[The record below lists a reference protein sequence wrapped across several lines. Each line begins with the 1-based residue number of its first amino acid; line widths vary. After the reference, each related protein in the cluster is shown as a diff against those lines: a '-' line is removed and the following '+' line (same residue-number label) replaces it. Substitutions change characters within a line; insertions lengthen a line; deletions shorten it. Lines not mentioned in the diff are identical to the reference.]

1 MIDHD
6 RLFKELLTTFFV
18 EFLELFF
25 PEMLRYLDTS
35 QLEFLDKELVTDVTG
50 GDAYEADIVAKAA
63 FKQQAAFFIV
73 HIEHQAQPEQD
84 FSRRMYRYFSLMHLK
99 YNVPV
104 YPIAIFSDKSARREE
119 PDTYRVVFPDMD
131 VLNFRYRVIQLRRL
145 RWQDF
150 ATRRNP
156 IASALLPKMGM
167 EHHERP
173 RVLLS
178 SLRLLAQL
186 GLDAARKRLVSGFI
200 NTYLRLTEQEEA
212 QFQEELAKLSP
223 QEREVT
229 MELTTTWKEEGIR
242 EGWQKGLLEGKQEG
256 LLEGKQE
263 GLLEGKQEGLL
274 EEALNL
280 TRRFLTKR
288 IGLPSPDLEERMGKL
303 SRVQLEQLF
312 DAAYDF
318 ASSDDLQ
325 AWLDNNPPEGTRG
338 IPDDEKGEER

>member
-6 RLFKELLTTFFV
+6 RLFKELITTFFV

-25 PEMLRYLDTS
+25 PDMLRYMDTS
-35 QLEFLDKELVTDVTG
+35 KLAFLDKELVTDVTG

-63 FKQQAAFFIV
+63 FKQKPAFFIV
-73 HIEHQAQPEQD
+73 HIEHQAQPKQD
-84 FSRRMYRYFSLMHLK
+84 FDRRMFRYFALMHLK

-104 YPIAIFSDKSARREE
+104 YSIAIFSDKSARREE
-119 PDTYRVVFPDMD
+119 PDTYCVAFPDME

-156 IASALLPKMGM
+156 VASALLPKMGM

-173 RVLLS
+173 VVLLS
-178 SLRLLAQL
+178 SLRLLARL

-200 NTYLRLTEQEEA
+200 NTYLRLTKQEEA

-223 QEREVT
+223 HERDDT
-229 MELTTTWKEEGIR
+229 MELTTTWKEEGLQ
-242 EGWQKGLLEGKQEG
+242 EGWQKGLQEGWQKGLVEGKQEG
-256 LLEGKQE
+256 EQK
-263 GLLEGKQEGLL
+263 GLQ

-280 TRRFLTKR
+280 TQRFLTRR
-288 IGLPSPDLEERMGKL
+288 IGLLPPELEERMGNL

-318 ASSDDLQ
+318 SSCDELQ
-325 AWLDNNPPEGTRG
+325 AWLDNNPPEET
-338 IPDDEKGEER
+338 P